1 VTASESRADS
11 AKPRLR
17 IVGGGVAGIEA
28 ALALAALAP
37 GLAETSLISP
47 DPDFVY
53 KPLVVAEPFGG
64 EPSPRHELKPL
75 LAESG
80 TRLITGA
87 LERVDVDARQLELSD
102 GSVLDYDVLVLCV
115 GGRDHPA
122 YPSVHT
128 FWSGSSDLAVD
139 GLIDEAFESQGRV
152 LSLVVP
158 PGTSWPLPLYE
169 LALMFRRRV
178 ENRGHQDLRINLL
191 TPEEAPLAIF
201 GATASSAVAE
211 LLAARRIEVDTG
223 VYVFDDEGIVERGSL
238 GTPLPRRGPV
248 LALPTIGG
256 PSIQGL
262 PADPGGFIP
271 IDENCRV
278 PGTTDV
284 YAAGDGTTFPVK
296 QGGLATQQA
305 DAAAERIAA
314 SLGAEVDPQPFRP
327 VLRGQLITGV
337 ESLNMRNPL
346 SGGAGE
352 GSASADYLW
361 WPPDKISGRYLS
373 AGLYGTGESRDVDP
387 AMRPLEVEVSWPHD
401 WHSQPSTPGLGGSR
415 PG

>member
-1 VTASESRADS
+1 MTASESRTDS
-11 AKPRLR
+11 VKPRIR

-64 EPSPRHELKPL
+64 APSPRHELKPL

-80 TRLITGA
+80 TRLIRGA
-87 LERVDVDARQLELSD
+87 LERVDADARRLELSD
-102 GSVLDYDVLVLCV
+102 GSALDYDMLVLCV

-139 GLIDEAFESQGRV
+139 DLIEEALGAQGRT

-169 LALMFRRRV
+169 LALMFRRRAD
-178 ENRGHQDLRINLL
+178 EGGHHELRIHLL

-201 GATASSAVAE
+201 GRPACSAVEE

-223 VYVFDDEGIVERGSL
+223 VYVVDDEGIAERGSV
-238 GTPLPRRGPV
+238 GTPLPRQGPV
-248 LALPTIGG
+248 VALPTIGG
-256 PSIQGL
+256 PAVPGL
-262 PADPGGFIP
+262 PADPAGFIP
-271 IDENCRV
+271 IDDNCHV
-278 PGTTDV
+278 PGTVNV

-305 DAAAERIAA
+305 DAAAEHIA
-314 SLGAEVDPQPFRP
+314 STLGAKLDPQPFRP
-327 VLRGQLITGV
+327 VLRGQLVTQV
-337 ESLNMRNPL
+337 ESLNLLNPL

-352 GSASADYLW
+352 GAASADYLW

-373 AGLYGTGESRDVDP
+373 AGLYGTGESRDLDP
-387 AMRPLEVEVSWPHD
+387 AMRPLEIEISWPNE
-401 WHSQPSTPGLGGSR
+401 WHSQPLTQGLDDPPR
-415 PG
+415 